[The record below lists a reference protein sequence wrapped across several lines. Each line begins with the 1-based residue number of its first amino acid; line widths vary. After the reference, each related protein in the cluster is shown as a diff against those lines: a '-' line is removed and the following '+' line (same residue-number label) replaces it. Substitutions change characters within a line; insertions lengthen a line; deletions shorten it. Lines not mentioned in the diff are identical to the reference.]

1 MMPDASVSMTRR
13 RGTAMQA
20 LSRAFP
26 FPVTLLNKA
35 RWGKDGGPGG
45 ITGTPFHRKGWAPCA
60 PAATEGGRKAVPV
73 ATKEATGIDSRDK
86 GVSFPPEER
95 FSANT
100 PQSA

>member
-35 RWGKDGGPGG
+35 RWGKDG
-45 ITGTPFHRKGWAPCA
+45 
-60 PAATEGGRKAVPV
+60 
-73 ATKEATGIDSRDK
+73 
-86 GVSFPPEER
+86 VSFPPEER